1 MLKLQLKFHTE
12 SVDCWEVFIL
22 YLAYLPVW
30 NTSEDCS
37 DSLTKVYLDINS
49 FQDSALEEF
58 NSEVELK
65 EFMTTLDFPE

>member
-1 MLKLQLKFHTE
+1 M
-12 SVDCWEVFIL
+12 